1 MRTFV
6 QVTREHAS
14 RAQIAPVDL
23 DQFEFALSV
32 MRCSWQQERVMDF
45 ASVVVLGLVVSVFI
59 IFALTL
65 MYGDFQSSRRA
76 ND

>member
-1 MRTFV
+1 
-6 QVTREHAS
+6 
-14 RAQIAPVDL
+14 
-23 DQFEFALSV
+23 
-32 MRCSWQQERVMDF
+32 MDF

-65 MYGDFQSSRRA
+65 AYGDFQSGRRA